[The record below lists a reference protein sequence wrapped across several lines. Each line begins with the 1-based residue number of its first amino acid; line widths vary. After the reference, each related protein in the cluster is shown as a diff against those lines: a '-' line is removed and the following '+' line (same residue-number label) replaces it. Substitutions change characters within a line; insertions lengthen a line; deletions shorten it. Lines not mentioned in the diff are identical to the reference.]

1 MRISFIDTS
10 TDSEVFVTASKIE
23 YSHEYNKVFIVRE
36 NFVYKSCAIISYD
49 EYKEMTENLLAYGY
63 LDLSNN
69 SFDCCDTIY
78 I

>member
-1 MRISFIDTS
+1 MRVSFIETS
-10 TDSEVFVTASKIE
+10 TDSVVFITASKIE
-23 YSHEYNKVFIVRE
+23 YSHEYKKVFIVSG
-36 NFVYKSCAIISYD
+36 NFVYKSCASISYD

-69 SFDCCDTIY
+69 FFDCCDSIY